1 MADALDSKSF
11 DPKSL
16 SGPRKAAIFLMAM
29 GEEYTAKVFEKMS
42 EKEIGDLAFE
52 MSSIDQITS
61 EMLKAVSMEFVERF
75 EGESRMIIE
84 SGSFIKNVVNKTLKG
99 GKADALLEDLEKKK
113 QDRPF
118 IWSRNVN
125 VGTLAGYVEGE
136 HPQTIAMILAHMPSE
151 ISSDILMSL
160 PEELKGD
167 VAVRIAKLG
176 QISEDVVRDVDRAL
190 RLELSGAVGPGGKA
204 GGLQVLVDI
213 INGVDKSTEDVV
225 MGFVEEDNPEMAND
239 IRNLMFVFE
248 DLTTIDDMAMREI
261 LKKVEG
267 QQLTYALKTATD
279 EMKEKI
285 FSNLSQRA
293 GEMLKDD
300 LESMGPVRL
309 TEVEEAQQ
317 AVVRSAKELEA
328 DGTITLGKG
337 KDDVLV

>member
-1 MADALDSKSF
+1 MADVLDPESI
-11 DPKSL
+11 

-29 GEEYTAKVFEKMS
+29 GEDYATKAFEKMN
-42 EKEIGDLAFE
+42 EQEISDVAFE
-52 MSSIDQITS
+52 MSLIDNITP
-61 EMLKAVSMEFVERF
+61 EMLKAVSLDFVDKF
-75 EGESRMIIE
+75 EGESKMIIE
-84 SGSFIKNVVNKTLKG
+84 SDSFIKNVVKKTLKD
-99 GKADALLEDLEKKK
+99 KEANAILEDLEKKK
-113 QDRPF
+113 QDKPF
-118 IWSRNVN
+118 IWSRNIN

-151 ISSDILMSL
+151 ISSEIMMSL
-160 PEELKGD
+160 PDDLKGD
-167 VAVRIAKLG
+167 IAMRIAKLG

-190 RLELSGAVGPGGKA
+190 KLELSGAVGPGGKA

-213 INGVDKSTEDVV
+213 INGVDKTTEDSV
-225 MGFVEEDNPEMAND
+225 MEFVEEDNPEMAND

-248 DLTTIDDMAMREI
+248 DLTSIDDMAMREI

-300 LESMGPVRL
+300 LEAMGPVRL
-309 TEVEEAQQ
+309 AEVEEAQQ
-317 AVVRSAKELEA
+317 AVVRAAKELEA

>member
-1 MADALDSKSF
+1 MADVLD
-11 DPKSL
+11 PANL
-16 SGPRKAAIFLMAM
+16 SGPKKAAIFLMSM
-29 GEEYTAKVFEKMS
+29 GEAYATKVFEKMT
-42 EKEIGDLAFE
+42 EREISDLAFE
-52 MSSIDQITS
+52 MSSIDHITP
-61 EMLKAVSMEFVERF
+61 EIMKAVSLEFVEKF
-75 EGESRMIIE
+75 EGESKMIIE
-84 SGSFIKNVVNKTLKG
+84 NESFIRNVVKNTLKD
-99 GKADALLEDLEKKK
+99 KQANAILDDLEKKK
-113 QDRPF
+113 QDKPF

-125 VGTLAGYVEGE
+125 VGTLAGYVVGE

-151 ISSDILMSL
+151 ISSELMMAM
-160 PEELKGD
+160 PTELKGD
-167 VAVRIAKLG
+167 IAMRIAKLG
-176 QISEDVVRDVDRAL
+176 QISEDVVRDVDKAL
-190 RLELSGAVGPGGKA
+190 KLELSGAVGPGGKA

-213 INGVDKSTEDVV
+213 INGVDKATEDAV
-225 MGFVEEDNPEMAND
+225 MAHVEEDNPEMAND

-248 DLTTIDDMAMREI
+248 DLTGIDDTAMREV

-267 QQLTYALKTATD
+267 QQLTFALKTATD
-279 EMKEKI
+279 EMKDKI

-317 AVVRSAKELEA
+317 AIVRAAKELEA

>member
-1 MADALDSKSF
+1 MAETEKSKEM
-11 DPKSL
+11 
-16 SGPRKAAIFLMAM
+16 SGPKKAAVFLLYM
-29 GEEYTAKVFEKMS
+29 GEEYATQAFEKMN
-42 EKEIGDLAFE
+42 EQEIGEVAFE
-52 MSSIDQITS
+52 MSMIESITP
-61 EMLKAVSMEFVERF
+61 EMLKEVSLDFVGQF
-75 EGESRMIIE
+75 EGEARMIIE
-84 SGSFIKNVVNKTLKG
+84 SGSFINNIVKNTLKG
-99 GKADALLEDLEKKK
+99 NDAAAVLDDLEKKK
-113 QDRPF
+113 QDKPF
-118 IWSRNVN
+118 IWSRNIN

-151 ISSDILMSL
+151 ISSEILMSL
-160 PEELKGD
+160 PEDLKGD
-167 VAVRIAKLG
+167 ISMRIARLG
-176 QISEDVVRDVDRAL
+176 QISDDVVRDVDKAL

-213 INGVDKSTEDVV
+213 INGVDKTTEDAV
-225 MGFVEEDNPEMAND
+225 MEFVEEDNPEMAND

-248 DLTTIDDMAMREI
+248 DLNSIDDTAMREI

-300 LESMGPVRL
+300 LDAMGPIRL
-309 TEVEEAQQ
+309 AEVEEAQQ
-317 AVVRSAKELEA
+317 AVVRAAKELEA

>member
-1 MADALDSKSF
+1 MADSLD
-11 DPKSL
+11 PENI
-16 SGPRKAAIFLMAM
+16 SGPRRAAIFLMAM
-29 GEEYTAKVFEKMS
+29 GEEYATKAFEKMN
-42 EKEIGDLAFE
+42 EVEISDVAFE
-52 MSSIDQITS
+52 MSSIDQITP
-61 EMLKAVSMEFVERF
+61 EMLKAVSLNFVDQF
-75 EGESRMIIE
+75 EGESKMIIE
-84 SGSFIKNVVNKTLKG
+84 SDVFIKNVVKKTLKG
-99 GKADALLEDLEKKK
+99 READAILDDLEKKK
-113 QDRPF
+113 QDKPF

-151 ISSDILMSL
+151 ISSDIMMSL
-160 PEELKGD
+160 PEEMKGD
-167 VAVRIAKLG
+167 IAMRIAKLG
-176 QISEDVVRDVDRAL
+176 QISEDVVREVDRAL
-190 RLELSGAVGPGGKA
+190 KLELSGAVGPGGKA

-213 INGVDKSTEDVV
+213 INGVDKATEDMV
-225 MGFVEEDNPEMAND
+225 MEFVEEDNPEMAND

-248 DLTTIDDMAMREI
+248 DLTGIDDTAMREI

-300 LESMGPVRL
+300 LDAMGPVRL
-309 TEVEEAQQ
+309 AEVEEAQQ
-317 AVVRSAKELEA
+317 AVVRAAKELEA

>member
-1 MADALDSKSF
+1 MVDVLDSNSI
-11 DPKSL
+11 

-29 GEEYTAKVFEKMS
+29 GEEYATKVFGKMN
-42 EKEIGDLAFE
+42 EQEIADVAFE
-52 MSSIDQITS
+52 MSAIDNITP
-61 EMLKAVSMEFVERF
+61 EMLRTVSLDFVANF
-75 EGESRMIIE
+75 EGESKMIIE
-84 SGSFIKNVVNKTLKG
+84 SDSFIQNIVKKTMSPK
-99 GKADALLEDLEKKK
+99 DASAILGDLEKKK
-113 QDRPF
+113 QDKPF

-125 VGTLAGYVEGE
+125 VGTLAGYIEGE

-151 ISSDILMSL
+151 ISSEIMMTI
-160 PEELKGD
+160 PEDLKGD
-167 VAVRIAKLG
+167 IAMRIARLG
-176 QISEDVVRDVDRAL
+176 QISEDVVRDVDKAL
-190 RLELSGAVGPGGKA
+190 KLELSGAVGPGGKA

-213 INGVDKSTEDVV
+213 INGVDKSTEDAV
-225 MGFVEEDNPEMAND
+225 MEFVEEDNPEMAND

-248 DLTTIDDMAMREI
+248 DLTSIDDMAMREI

-267 QQLTYALKTATD
+267 QQLTFALKTATD

-300 LESMGPVRL
+300 LEAMGPVRL

-317 AVVRSAKELEA
+317 TVVRAAKELEA

>member
-1 MADALDSKSF
+1 MADVLDSKNMI
-11 DPKSL
+11 
-16 SGPRKAAIFLMAM
+16 GCQKAAIFLMAM
-29 GEEYTAKVFEKMS
+29 GEEYATKVFGKMNEHEIS
-42 EKEIGDLAFE
+42 EIAFE
-52 MSSIDQITS
+52 MSKIDNITP
-61 EMLKAVSMEFVERF
+61 EMLKAVSIDFVENF

-84 SGSFIKNVVNKTLKG
+84 GDSFIKNIVTKTLKEE
-99 GKADALLEDLEKKK
+99 DAKVILDDLEKKK
-113 QDRPF
+113 QDKPF

-151 ISSDILMSL
+151 ISSEILMSL
-160 PEELKGD
+160 PEEQKGD
-167 VAVRIAKLG
+167 ISLRIAKLG
-176 QISEDVVRDVDRAL
+176 QISEDVVRDVDEAL
-190 RLELSGAVGPGGKA
+190 KLELSGAVGPGGKA

-213 INGVDKSTEDVV
+213 INGVDKSTEDAV
-225 MGFVEEDNPEMAND
+225 MEFVEEDDAEMAND

-248 DLTTIDDMAMREI
+248 DLTNIDDTAMREI

-267 QQLTYALKTATD
+267 QQLTFALKTATE

-300 LESMGPVRL
+300 LEAMGPVRL
-309 TEVEEAQQ
+309 AEVEEAQQ
-317 AVVRSAKELEA
+317 AVVRAAKELEA

>member
-1 MADALDSKSF
+1 MADVLD
-11 DPKSL
+11 PENIP
-16 SGPRKAAIFLMAM
+16 GAQKAAIFLMAM
-29 GEEYTAKVFEKMS
+29 GEDYATRAFEKMS
-42 EKEIGDLAFE
+42 EQEISEVVFQMSLIEHITPE
-52 MSSIDQITS
+52 MLRAVSID
-61 EMLKAVSMEFVERF
+61 FVDKF
-75 EGESRMIIE
+75 EGESKMIVE
-84 SGSFIKNVVNKTLKG
+84 SDNFIKNVVTKTLQDKE
-99 GKADALLEDLEKKK
+99 ASAILEDLEKKK
-113 QDRPF
+113 QDKPF

-151 ISSDILMSL
+151 ISSEILMTL
-160 PEELKGD
+160 PEDLKGD
-167 VAVRIAKLG
+167 IALRIARLG

-190 RLELSGAVGPGGKA
+190 KLELSGAVGPGGKA

-213 INGVDKSTEDVV
+213 INGVDKTTEDTV
-225 MGFVEEDNPEMAND
+225 MEFVEEDNPEMAND

-248 DLTTIDDMAMREI
+248 DLTNIDDMAMREI

-285 FSNLSQRA
+285 FTNLSQRA

-300 LESMGPVRL
+300 LEAMGPVRL
-309 TEVEEAQQ
+309 AEVEEAQQ
-317 AVVRSAKELEA
+317 AVVRAAKELEA

>member
-1 MADALDSKSF
+1 MADVLDPESIT
-11 DPKSL
+11 
-16 SGPRKAAIFLMAM
+16 GPRKAAIFLMAM
-29 GEEYTAKVFEKMS
+29 GEEYATRAFEKMNEQEIS
-42 EKEIGDLAFE
+42 EVVYQMSLIEHITPE
-52 MSSIDQITS
+52 MLRAVSID
-61 EMLKAVSMEFVERF
+61 FVDKF
-75 EGESRMIIE
+75 EGESKMIIE
-84 SGSFIKNVVNKTLKG
+84 SDSFIKRVVNKTLQDKE
-99 GKADALLEDLEKKK
+99 ASAILDDLEKKK
-113 QDRPF
+113 QDKPF

-125 VGTLAGYVEGE
+125 VGTLAAYVEGE

-151 ISSDILMSL
+151 ISSEILMSI
-160 PEELKGD
+160 PDELKGD
-167 VAVRIAKLG
+167 IALRIARLG

-190 RLELSGAVGPGGKA
+190 KLELSGAVGPGGKA

-213 INGVDKSTEDVV
+213 INGVDKVTEDAV
-225 MGFVEEDNPEMAND
+225 MEFVEEDNPEMAND

-248 DLTTIDDMAMREI
+248 DLTSIDDMAMREI

-285 FSNLSQRA
+285 FTNLSQRA

-300 LESMGPVRL
+300 LEAMGPVRL
-309 TEVEEAQQ
+309 AEVEEAQQ
-317 AVVRSAKELEA
+317 AVVRAAKELEA

>member
-1 MADALDSKSF
+1 MAEAEKGI
-11 DPKSL
+11 KKM
-16 SGPRKAAIFLMAM
+16 SGTGKAAVFLMYM
-29 GEEYTAKVFEKMS
+29 GEEYATQVFEKMS
-42 EKEIGDLAFE
+42 EQEISEVAFE
-52 MSSIDQITS
+52 MSLIDSITP
-61 EMLKAVSMEFVERF
+61 EMLKEVSSDFVGSF

-84 SGSFIKNVVNKTLKG
+84 SDSFIKNIVKKTLKDSN
-99 GKADALLEDLEKKK
+99 ADAVLEDLEKKK
-113 QDRPF
+113 QDKPF
-118 IWSRNVN
+118 IWSRNIN

-151 ISSDILMSL
+151 ISSEILMSL
-160 PEELKGD
+160 PDDLKGD
-167 VAVRIAKLG
+167 ISMRIANLG
-176 QISEDVVRDVDRAL
+176 QISDDVVRDVDRAL
-190 RLELSGAVGPGGKA
+190 KFELSGAVGPGGKA

-213 INGVDKSTEDVV
+213 INGVDKSTEDAV
-225 MGFVEEDNPEMAND
+225 MEFVEEDNPEMAND
-239 IRNLMFVFE
+239 LRNLMFVFE
-248 DLTTIDDMAMREI
+248 DLTSIDDTAMREI

-300 LESMGPVRL
+300 LDAMGPIRL
-309 TEVEEAQQ
+309 AEVEEAQQ
-317 AVVRSAKELEA
+317 TVVRAAKELEA

>member
-1 MADALDSKSF
+1 MADDVEAEKI
-11 DPKSL
+11 
-16 SGPRKAAIFLMAM
+16 SGPRKAAIFLMYM
-29 GEEYTAKVFEKMS
+29 GEEYATQAFEKMTEMEIS
-42 EKEIGDLAFE
+42 EVAFE
-52 MSSIDQITS
+52 MSLIDQITP
-61 EMLKAVSMEFVERF
+61 EMLNSVSKEFVGTF
-75 EGESRMIIE
+75 EGESKMIVE
-84 SGSFIKNVVNKTLKG
+84 SDSFIQNVVKSTLKD
-99 GKADALLEDLEKKK
+99 KEARAVLEDLEKKK
-113 QDRPF
+113 QDKPF

-125 VGTLAGYVEGE
+125 VGTLAGYIEGE

-151 ISSDILMSL
+151 ISSEIIMSL

-167 VAVRIAKLG
+167 IAMRIARLG

-190 RLELSGAVGPGGKA
+190 KLELSGAVGPGGKA

-213 INGVDKSTEDVV
+213 INGVDKATEDTV
-225 MGFVEEDNPEMAND
+225 MEYVEEDNPEMAND

-248 DLTTIDDMAMREI
+248 DLTSTDDMAMREI

-300 LESMGPVRL
+300 LEAMGPVRL
-309 TEVEEAQQ
+309 AEVEEAQQ
-317 AVVRSAKELEA
+317 AVVRAAKELEA

>member
-1 MADALDSKSF
+1 MADVLDPSNI
-11 DPKSL
+11 
-16 SGPRKAAIFLMAM
+16 SGPKKAAIFLMAM
-29 GEEYTAKVFEKMS
+29 GEEYTTKVFEKMN
-42 EKEIGDLAFE
+42 EREIADLAFE
-52 MSSIDQITS
+52 MSSIDHITP
-61 EMLKAVSMEFVERF
+61 EIMKAVTQEFVEKF
-75 EGESRMIIE
+75 EGESKMIIE
-84 SGSFIKNVVNKTLKG
+84 NESFIRNVVKSTLKD
-99 GKADALLEDLEKKK
+99 KQANAILEDLEKKK
-113 QDRPF
+113 QDKPF

-125 VGTLAGYVEGE
+125 VGTLAGYVVGE

-151 ISSDILMSL
+151 ISSELLIAM
-160 PEELKGD
+160 PNELKGD
-167 VAVRIAKLG
+167 IAMRIAKLG

-190 RLELSGAVGPGGKA
+190 KLELSGAVGPGGKA

-213 INGVDKSTEDVV
+213 INGVDKSTEDAV
-225 MGFVEEDNPEMAND
+225 MAFVEEDNPEMAND

-248 DLTTIDDMAMREI
+248 DLTGIDDTAMREI

-285 FSNLSQRA
+285 FSNLSSRA

-300 LESMGPVRL
+300 LDSMGPVRL

-317 AVVRSAKELEA
+317 AVVRAAKELEA

>member
-1 MADALDSKSF
+1 MADEF
-11 DPKSL
+11 DPENIPGSQ
-16 SGPRKAAIFLMAM
+16 KAAIFLMAM
-29 GEEYTAKVFEKMS
+29 GEDYATR
-42 EKEIGDLAFE
+42 AFE
-52 MSSIDQITS
+52 RMNEIEISEVVYQMSSIDHITP
-61 EMLKAVSMEFVERF
+61 EMLKAVSNDFVGKF
-75 EGESRMIIE
+75 EGESKMIVE
-84 SGSFIKNVVNKTLKG
+84 SDSFIKNVVNKTLQ
-99 GKADALLEDLEKKK
+99 GKEASAILEDLEKKK
-113 QDRPF
+113 QDQPF

-136 HPQTIAMILAHMPSE
+136 HPQTIAMILAHMPAE
-151 ISSDILMSL
+151 ISSEILMTL

-167 VAVRIAKLG
+167 IAMRIARLG

-190 RLELSGAVGPGGKA
+190 KLELSGAVGPGGKA

-213 INGVDKSTEDVV
+213 INGVDKTTEDSV
-225 MGFVEEDNPEMAND
+225 MEFVEEDNPEMAND

-248 DLTTIDDMAMREI
+248 DLTSIDDMAMREI

-285 FSNLSQRA
+285 FTNLSQRA

-300 LESMGPVRL
+300 LDAMGPVRL
-309 TEVEEAQQ
+309 AEVEEAQQ
-317 AVVRSAKELEA
+317 TVVRAAKELEA

>member
-1 MADALDSKSF
+1 MNDVLDPDSI
-11 DPKSL
+11 
-16 SGPRKAAIFLMAM
+16 SGPRKVAIFLMAM
-29 GEEYTAKVFEKMS
+29 GEDYATKVFENMN
-42 EKEIGDLAFE
+42 EQEISDVAFE
-52 MSSIDQITS
+52 MSSIEHITP
-61 EMLKAVSMEFVERF
+61 EMLKVVSIDFVDKF
-75 EGESRMIIE
+75 EGESKMIVE
-84 SGSFIKNVVNKTLKG
+84 SGSFIRNIVKNTLQEKQ
-99 GKADALLEDLEKKK
+99 ANAVLEDLEKKK
-113 QDRPF
+113 QDKPF

-125 VGTLAGYVEGE
+125 VGTLAGYVVGE
-136 HPQTIAMILAHMPSE
+136 HPQTVAMILAHMPSE
-151 ISSDILMSL
+151 ISSEIMMSL

-167 VAVRIAKLG
+167 VAMRIARLG

-190 RLELSGAVGPGGKA
+190 KIELSGAVGPGGKA

-213 INGVDKSTEDVV
+213 INGVDKSTEDAV
-225 MGFVEEDNPEMAND
+225 MEFVEEDNPEMAND

-248 DLTTIDDMAMREI
+248 DLTSIDDSAMREI

-267 QQLTYALKTATD
+267 QQLTFALKTATD

-300 LESMGPVRL
+300 LDAMGPVRL
-309 TEVEEAQQ
+309 AEVEEAQQ
-317 AVVRSAKELEA
+317 AVVRAAKELEA

>member
-1 MADALDSKSF
+1 MADDVDIK
-11 DPKSL
+11 KL
-16 SGPRKAAIFLMAM
+16 SGPQKTAIFLMYM
-29 GEEYTAKVFEKMS
+29 GEEYATQIFEKMTEREIS
-42 EKEIGDLAFE
+42 EVAFE
-52 MSSIDQITS
+52 MSSIDQITP
-61 EMLKAVSMEFVERF
+61 EILKMVAKEFVNTF
-75 EGESRMIIE
+75 EGEFKMIFE
-84 SGSFIKNVVNKTLKG
+84 SDSFIQNIVKGTLKE
-99 GKADALLEDLEKKK
+99 KEAKTILEDLEKKK
-113 QDRPF
+113 QDKPF

-136 HPQTIAMILAHMPSE
+136 HPQTIAMILAHMPPE
-151 ISSDILMSL
+151 ISSEIIISL

-167 VAVRIAKLG
+167 IAMRIAKLG

-190 RLELSGAVGPGGKA
+190 KLELSGAVGPGGKA

-213 INGVDKSTEDVV
+213 INGVDKATEDVV
-225 MGFVEEDNPEMAND
+225 MEYVEEDNPEMAND

-248 DLTTIDDMAMREI
+248 DLTSIDDMAMREI

-279 EMKEKI
+279 EMKDKV

-300 LESMGPVRL
+300 LEAMGPIRL
-309 TEVEEAQQ
+309 AEVEECQQ
-317 AVVRSAKELEA
+317 AVVRAAKELEA